1 MLLPRWY
8 SVIIP
13 PAIIE
18 DATAEGLWSGMLMK
32 QPIPLVGTA
41 HPKHGSGKHC
51 QHIFDLES

>member
-1 MLLPRWY
+1 M
-8 SVIIP
+8 IIP